1 MPLHTSVLETPTKT
15 MKAAIF
21 HQPGTPDVLK
31 LTDLPAP
38 SIQRDTEMRVQLK
51 AAGVNPIDT
60 KIRRRGSFSPDTAL
74 TVPGCDGAGIVV
86 SVGPAVRKFSPGD
99 EVFFCS
105 GGLGGDRG
113 NYAEYAIVDEHDA
126 VLKPSRISFAEAAAA
141 PLVLLT
147 AWEALYDRARLTA
160 NQRILIH
167 GGAGGVGH
175 VAVQLAHLREA
186 HVATTVSSE
195 EKARF
200 VTHHGADH
208 CIYYPRIDFVEAVM
222 AWTDGKGVD
231 VIFDTVGGP
240 VLSQSFKA
248 TRFGGDVVTLLAP
261 AEGTDWK
268 TARDRNLRTSFELML
283 TPQLQKLQDARRHQT
298 KILESCARWLETGQ
312 LHIYVDKTFPLDQA
326 AAAHQWIENGEGMGK
341 VVLVMD

>member
-1 MPLHTSVLETPTKT
+1 MPLETLVAETAT
-15 MKAAIF
+15 DIMKAVIF

-31 LTDLPAP
+31 LTDLPIPAM
-38 SIQRDTEMRVQLK
+38 QRDTEMRVRLK

-60 KIRRRGSFSPDTAL
+60 KIRRRGSFAPEAAL
-74 TVPGCDGAGIVV
+74 TVLGCDGAGIVEA
-86 SVGPAVRKFSPGD
+86 VGPAVRQFSPGD

-126 VLKPSRISFAEAAAA
+126 VLKPTRITFAEAAAA

-147 AWEALYDRARLTA
+147 AWEALYDRARLVA
-160 NQRILIH
+160 HQRILIH

-186 HVATTVSSE
+186 RIATTVSSE

-200 VTHHGADH
+200 VTHYGADH

-231 VIFDTVGGP
+231 IVFDTVGGP
-240 VLSQSFKA
+240 LLSESFKA
-248 TRFGGDVVTLLAP
+248 VQFGGDVVTLLAP
-261 AEGTDWK
+261 ADGTNWK
-268 TARDRNLRTSFELML
+268 TARDRNVRVSFELML
-283 TPQLQKLQDARRHQT
+283 TPQLQRLADARRHQT

-312 LHIYVDKTFPLDQA
+312 LHIHVDKTFPLDQA
-326 AAAHQWIENGEGMGK
+326 AAAHQWIENGEGRGK